1 VPKFDPLLACV
12 PARASRR
19 RGTCRRRASSC
30 GQAHALDFA
39 TSHRVDFKGRAGAAI
54 QVEIDRHVTSA
65 LPRSKGRQPNRP
77 SAMIREVGWDF
88 ALDVAD
94 AEQDA
99 AIAVD
104 EPSVQLLGCPEFY
117 H

>member
-1 VPKFDPLLACV
+1 VLKFAPSLAYARLGDVEHADDVPVL
-12 PARASRR
+12 
-19 RGTCRRRASSC
+19 C
-30 GQAHALDFA
+30 GLAHALDFA
-39 TSHRVDFKGRAGAAI
+39 TSRRVEFTGRAGAAI
-54 QVEIDRHVTSA
+54 QAEIDRHVTSA
-65 LPRSKGRQPNRP
+65 LPRSKGRQPNRR